1 MLRASRHLGSTS
13 AHRLGERSSATSM
26 ARIVAPELNTI
37 AVRGGELY
45 SVLYSVHRNGQYGVC
60 PSIQSSKVFYS
71 SENPQ
76 EGCRVSD
83 CLSPTPLTNRTL
95 SQQMCAANTRT
106 KRHERGPVSQA
117 SSSTGSRTFGLADR
131 PQVVGLAL
139 CH

>member
-1 MLRASRHLGSTS
+1 MPAQRCGAHALTRHLGSTS

-60 PSIQSSKVFYS
+60 PSIQSSKVFCS

-76 EGCRVSD
+76 EVEKSHSQRQSEFLKHRVWCRR
-83 CLSPTPLTNRTL
+83 RT
-95 SQQMCAANTRT
+95 QQPKYIGT
-106 KRHERGPVSQA
+106 S
-117 SSSTGSRTFGLADR
+117 
-131 PQVVGLAL
+131 
-139 CH
+139 